1 MWNVNGWG
9 LKWGVID
16 FAGGNVVHIS
26 SGFAGLAAAI
36 VLGKRRSNNKVV
48 PCNISFTLLGT
59 ALLWFGWF
67 GFNGGSSLSANGLAS
82 FACMSTHLSASL
94 AGLTWMFW
102 QYILGKGSSILGFAC
117 GSVCGLVAATPGC
130 GFIPIWSSLIIG
142 IGAGTFSFFFCHY
155 KTKFFPDSIDDTLDV
170 FGCHGVSGLWGGFAT
185 GLFAMDS
192 INPSVDD
199 NKHDGAFYG
208 NGPLLGK

>member
-1 MWNVNGWG
+1 MKFAGITPALIVGSVVERIKLSSLLIFIVIWTLLVYCPIAHWMWNANGWG
-9 LKWGVID
+9 FKWGVID

-36 VLGKRRSNNKVV
+36 VLGKRRSNHKVV

-94 AGLTWMFW
+94 AGLTWM
-102 QYILGKGSSILGFAC
+102 
-117 GSVCGLVAATPGC
+117 
-130 GFIPIWSSLIIG
+130 
-142 IGAGTFSFFFCHY
+142 
-155 KTKFFPDSIDDTLDV
+155 
-170 FGCHGVSGLWGGFAT
+170 LW
-185 GLFAMDS
+185 
-192 INPSVDD
+192 
-199 NKHDGAFYG
+199 
-208 NGPLLGK
+208 